1 MLRQQTFCEV
11 LAEVRWLSS
20 VKSVTLKRDNE
31 QEERPAPLERTT
43 SGVPW
48 GVGGKTQTVC
58 KHHII
63 RYNLP
68 SQAILQRIYLL

>member
-31 QEERPAPLERTT
+31 QEERPTPVERTT

-48 GVGGKTQTVC
+48 GVET
-58 KHHII
+58 I
-63 RYNLP
+63 P
-68 SQAILQRIYLL
+68 